1 MRIWRCTS
9 SVRSLIRSSLPLQHR
24 IARSLSPSQI
34 SLLYFSVMKRFS
46 THRTR
51 LLLLFRLLSIPLPF
65 TPLLPDP
72 ITHDH
77 LTPATLQPVPRLPLL
92 LGPVPTGLMG
102 RDRLYLI
109 QLLFYPTHLNNSFG
123 IHNWDG
129 NTLTNIT
136 CPKDKSYLP
145 TIHTIPGPVQLPT
158 VQDRQ
163 GPIFYWFH
171 CFIKK

>member
-1 MRIWRCTS
+1 
-9 SVRSLIRSSLPLQHR
+9 
-24 IARSLSPSQI
+24 
-34 SLLYFSVMKRFS
+34 MKRFS

-109 QLLFYPTHLNNSFG
+109 QLLLYPTHLNNSFG

-163 GPIFYWFH
+163 GPFFSFFSFFLLSPLVWQGHWMSEVNYLLEITTIWR
-171 CFIKK
+171 CIAEKQDS